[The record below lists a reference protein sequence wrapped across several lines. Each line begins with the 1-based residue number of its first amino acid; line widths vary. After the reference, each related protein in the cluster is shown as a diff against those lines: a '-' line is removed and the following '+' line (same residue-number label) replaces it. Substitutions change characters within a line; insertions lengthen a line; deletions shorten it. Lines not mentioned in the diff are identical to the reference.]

1 MVYFNFPFIYF
12 EDFYIYFFFKTK
24 QMVSFIGNN
33 INYLM
38 PIGQFGTRSLGGK
51 EAASARYIYT
61 HLNKL
66 TRYLFPE
73 ADDHIL
79 KYCEDDGQFVEPEW
93 YMPIIP
99 TVLVNGCEG
108 IGTGWSTAIP
118 SYNPRE
124 IVMTFRNRLQ
134 QMNEEFDEL
143 HPFYKGLIFYIIHK
157 Y

>member
-1 MVYFNFPFIYF
+1 
-12 EDFYIYFFFKTK
+12 
-24 QMVSFIGNN
+24 
-33 INYLM
+33 M
-38 PIGQFGTRSLGGK
+38 PIGQFGTRSMGGK

-61 HLNKL
+61 HLNKI
-66 TRYLFPE
+66 TRYLFPD

-79 KYCEDDGQFVEPEW
+79 KYCEDDGQYVEPEW

-124 IVMTFRNRLQ
+124 IVESFKKRLQ
-134 QMNEEFDEL
+134 LTSEDFDEL
-143 HPFYKGLIFYIIHK
+143 HPFYKGKGYKFILK
-157 Y
+157 